1 MTAQYESSRK
11 IHLLHVAISRA
22 TDLDKVALLAPI
34 RTDHF
39 ITDKYKAEN
48 DTIEIKK

>member
-1 MTAQYESSRK
+1 M
-11 IHLLHVAISRA
+11 AISRA

-48 DTIEIKK
+48 DTITTIYKNIKITD